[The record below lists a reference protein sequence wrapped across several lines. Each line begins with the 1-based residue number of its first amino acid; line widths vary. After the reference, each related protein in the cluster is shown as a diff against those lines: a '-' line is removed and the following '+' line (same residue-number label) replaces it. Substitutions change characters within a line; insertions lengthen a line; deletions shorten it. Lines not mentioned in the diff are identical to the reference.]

1 MQTKKIVA
9 THQIWLDS
17 LAKGS
22 AANNNFYK
30 PTSMT
35 SNPDTTLPTP
45 KKLPKPLSKAL
56 GRTEKVKALVD
67 EAAQDLS
74 SVNSDLKEG
83 IGSESPLQSME
94 KVLVQSEAIEEKVQ
108 EAADNL
114 AEVNV
119 DLKDEIRARHILEFK
134 LVAVKE
140 LAESARQD
148 AIHDPLTGLPNRVLF
163 NDRLEHGLA
172 QARRHG
178 WSLAVMFID
187 LDDFKK
193 VNDTH
198 GHAAGDSVLMA
209 VASRLSH
216 CVRDDDTIS
225 RHGGDEFLYLLS
237 EVKDRQDLATIAQK
251 IVDSIQSPCS
261 VTVNGLAIQA
271 SVSASVGVSVFPQ
284 DGTTPEA
291 LIHSADKAM
300 YQAKQS
306 KNRYSFAS

>member
-1 MQTKKIVA
+1 
-9 THQIWLDS
+9 
-17 LAKGS
+17 
-22 AANNNFYK
+22 
-30 PTSMT
+30 MT
-35 SNPDTTLPTP
+35 SNPDTTLPSP
-45 KKLPKPLSKAL
+45 KKLPKRLSKAL
-56 GRTEKVKALVD
+56 GQTEKVKALVE

-83 IGSESPLQSME
+83 IESESPLQSME

-140 LAESARQD
+140 LAEAARHD
-148 AIHDPLTGLPNRVLF
+148 AVHDPLTGLPNRVLF

-178 WSLAVMFID
+178 RSLAVMFID

-193 VNDTH
+193 INDTH
-198 GHAAGDSVLMA
+198 GHAAGDSVLQA
-209 VASRLSH
+209 VASRLSQR
-216 CVRDDDTIS
+216 VRDVDTIS
-225 RHGGDEFLYLLS
+225 RHGGDEFLLLFT
-237 EVKDRQDLATIAQK
+237 EVKDRHDLSTVAEK
-251 IVDSIQSPCS
+251 ILESIQSPCS
-261 VTVNGLAIQA
+261 ITVEGLTINAH
-271 SVSASVGVSVFPQ
+271 VSASVGISIFPE
-284 DGTTPEA
+284 DGATADT